1 MALLAPP
8 AQAGDDEIIVALAI
22 CGVSA
27 LATAG
32 VAGGL
37 AHWENGAAND
47 VKKATNN
54 YRSAPSQ
61 ATARNVSVA
70 RGKWQEAHTFNSEDD
85 KYVWLVGLTGL
96 LGGSMCLG
104 VGAGMLE

>member
-1 MALLAPP
+1 MGKWRRQRCQKGHQQLS
-8 AQAGDDEIIVALAI
+8 Q
-22 CGVSA
+22 
-27 LATAG
+27 
-32 VAGGL
+32 
-37 AHWENGAAND
+37 
-47 VKKATNN
+47 
-54 YRSAPSQ
+54 RPSQ

-70 RGKWQEAHTFNSEDD
+70 RGKWQVAHTFNSEDD

>member
-27 LATAG
+27 LTTAG

-54 YRSAPSQ
+54 YRSAPARRRR
-61 ATARNVSVA
+61 ATSASRGAS
-70 RGKWQEAHTFNSEDD
+70 GKWRTRSTAKTTN
-85 KYVWLVGLTGL
+85 TC
-96 LGGSMCLG
+96 GSSG
-104 VGAGMLE
+104 